1 MKVLFRLFVLCFIL
15 FSVNVLHSQDLHF
28 SYHFSKPS
36 FIERH
41 DDFVEPIMQGCLNLG
56 AEGYPLLPAYSIQV
70 LLPQNTEI
78 ENIEITS
85 ISYFEKIRGVTI
97 VPAPRYFPIS
107 QPAPKDY
114 KPKANQD
121 IYQSDMAFP
130 NQILTDISTQYLAGF
145 SIGVLNLWPMQF
157 NPIEKSI
164 ITISDI
170 EIVVK
175 TKQVDVEPVKPAYL
189 SKTTLQ
195 RLEKLV
201 KNPKMADSY
210 SFRNISEEEQIDLL
224 IITNQNLSAAFQT
237 YADYKSERGFI
248 TEIITTQDIYS
259 TFSGFDKQDKIRNCI
274 KYYFENH
281 GLIYVILGGD
291 SDPQNQNHY
300 IIPHRG
306 FCVDT
311 GFGTIDN
318 DIPSDMYYA
327 CLDGTWDANGN
338 GKYGESGEEDVFAEV
353 IIGRM
358 CVDSNNEIQNM
369 SMKLKKYQD
378 TPVIDDIQKGLMVG
392 EKLDSSTWGGDYKE
406 EIITGSSSHGY
417 TTVGF
422 PTNFFINRLYEKNI
436 NWSKQHIFNQF
447 NNVGVNL
454 LNHLGH
460 SYVDYN
466 MKMYTSDVNT
476 TNFKNN
482 GVTRGYVIGYSQG
495 CYNGSF
501 DNRGSSGY
509 YSNGDCFAEQITTLQ
524 TGMVAAIANS
534 RYGWYSPN
542 STNGASQIFDRR
554 FFDALFSKGLYEIG
568 LVNGDSKES
577 SASWILNTSVIRWC
591 AYEITLFG
599 DPSMPIWNEEPTP
612 IAATYPEL
620 VPIGISNI
628 LVETDTPG
636 ARIALT
642 QDNTLIGRAFADD
655 NGNANIGLSEI
666 ISSSSQITIS
676 ITAHN
681 KELHLGT
688 INVIADI
695 PYVVAD
701 YFTINDD
708 IGNANGQADYGE
720 KILLGLGMKN
730 LGNLPA
736 NDVTVKISSF
746 DSYITLSYLAVEFG
760 DIGPGETV
768 FIDDAFPVII
778 SEKIPDQHEVQIY
791 VKAESDDTWISNIYF
806 TVNAPSIKTINMTI
820 DDEEGGN
827 GNSKLDPGE
836 NVIFRFDVKNNGHAL
851 SPDISIQLTSNN
863 SKVVITSEP
872 INQQGLEPDEEYQ
885 VEFTAIVD
893 TEAVMGDVASLQ
905 AKIIAGEYITTDNYL
920 FKIGMITEDFESSDF
935 SLLNWEFDGDK
946 PWFISETDPWE
957 GLFCA
962 QSGDITHEQKSE
974 LKISVFVAQIDT
986 VSFYQKVSSETNK
999 DFLRF
1004 YDGPLLKKEW
1014 SGNNDWEEAFF
1025 IVYPGYHEF
1034 RWVYEKNNEN
1044 SHYDDCARIDYIKFP
1059 KLLES
1064 KLEAGGDDMVCIGDD
1079 HQVKSSGIYI
1089 MSIQWETSGSGTFNN
1104 PNTLQPIYTPSE
1116 EDILNG
1122 EVILSVSAIGA
1133 NNQPLSD
1140 SMTLEIIDEPPIP
1153 LKPVGEIQVCTNFG
1167 KSYQYSTQEFP
1178 EIRAYIWELNP
1189 EEAGS
1194 WLGNENIIDIV
1205 WTPDFIGNISLKVK
1219 GVNPCGESIFSDS
1232 LNIEAFI
1239 CDAIEEKTKEELVI
1253 YPNPT
1258 DRIIYLT
1265 IPGEMSENEIVIYNS
1280 TGIEVFRQ
1288 KDENIVTELKL
1299 DLHNLPKGIYLLKTV
1314 NDRKVLT
1321 AKLILK

>member
-1 MKVLFRLFVLCFIL
+1 
-15 FSVNVLHSQDLHF
+15 
-28 SYHFSKPS
+28 
-36 FIERH
+36 
-41 DDFVEPIMQGCLNLG
+41 
-56 AEGYPLLPAYSIQV
+56 
-70 LLPQNTEI
+70 
-78 ENIEITS
+78 
-85 ISYFEKIRGVTI
+85 
-97 VPAPRYFPIS
+97 
-107 QPAPKDY
+107 
-114 KPKANQD
+114 
-121 IYQSDMAFP
+121 
-130 NQILTDISTQYLAGF
+130 
-145 SIGVLNLWPMQF
+145 
-157 NPIEKSI
+157 
-164 ITISDI
+164 
-170 EIVVK
+170 
-175 TKQVDVEPVKPAYL
+175 
-189 SKTTLQ
+189 
-195 RLEKLV
+195 
-201 KNPKMADSY
+201 
-210 SFRNISEEEQIDLL
+210 
-224 IITNQNLSAAFQT
+224 
-237 YADYKSERGFI
+237 
-248 TEIITTQDIYS
+248 
-259 TFSGFDKQDKIRNCI
+259 
-274 KYYFENH
+274 
-281 GLIYVILGGD
+281 
-291 SDPQNQNHY
+291 
-300 IIPHRG
+300 
-306 FCVDT
+306 
-311 GFGTIDN
+311 
-318 DIPSDMYYA
+318 
-327 CLDGTWDANGN
+327 
-338 GKYGESGEEDVFAEV
+338 
-353 IIGRM
+353 
-358 CVDSNNEIQNM
+358 
-369 SMKLKKYQD
+369 
-378 TPVIDDIQKGLMVG
+378 
-392 EKLDSSTWGGDYKE
+392 
-406 EIITGSSSHGY
+406 
-417 TTVGF
+417 
-422 PTNFFINRLYEKNI
+422 
-436 NWSKQHIFNQF
+436 
-447 NNVGVNL
+447 
-454 LNHLGH
+454 
-460 SYVDYN
+460 
-466 MKMYTSDVNT
+466 
-476 TNFKNN
+476 
-482 GVTRGYVIGYSQG
+482 
-495 CYNGSF
+495 
-501 DNRGSSGY
+501 
-509 YSNGDCFAEQITTLQ
+509 
-524 TGMVAAIANS
+524 
-534 RYGWYSPN
+534 
-542 STNGASQIFDRR
+542 
-554 FFDALFSKGLYEIG
+554 
-568 LVNGDSKES
+568 
-577 SASWILNTSVIRWC
+577 
-591 AYEITLFG
+591 
-599 DPSMPIWNEEPTP
+599 
-612 IAATYPEL
+612 
-620 VPIGISNI
+620 
-628 LVETDTPG
+628 
-636 ARIALT
+636 RIALT

-1205 WTPDFIGNISLKVK
+1205 WTPDFVGNISLKVK